1 MALLLTI
8 VSASFFTWAL
18 PHVEKYRVE
27 HPWILCLLPL
37 IIIGIIWDRLRP
49 ADVLS
54 TGEEVR
60 ALNLLDGNVHRPVSW
75 FAGVKLVFVTLSA
88 HLLGASVGREAV
100 GMQLGGWASRLRKS
114 RAWNLSACVAAG
126 FAIVI
131 GTPFAAAI
139 FIFESKRW
147 RISWSDCVGIPLIAW
162 LAFRISQLIGV
173 THSEYRSFATVSTEL
188 RSINF
193 ERSAVYL
200 SLLVLMS
207 TALSALFLHSLS
219 RASRRKPGILNQYV
233 LPILFLAIIATVFG
247 WLGSRA
253 ETTGLPGLGVHLL
266 PAIQISEADTFNV
279 FNHPLLLGV
288 LKVFLTSAF
297 VGIGV
302 RGGEMT
308 PLFFAG
314 AMTAVGL
321 GALLNLP
328 IAGLVPVGFAVLWG
342 ITARRPVTAGILVI
356 EIFGFSPWGSL
367 GVLIAALVYAGMK
380 TGDFAT
386 QWRPSAERVWRRGLY
401 GI

>member
-8 VSASFFTWAL
+8 LSASFFTWAL
-18 PHVEKYRVE
+18 TYVETYRVE
-27 HPWILCLLPL
+27 HPWILCLIPL
-37 IIIGIIWDRLRP
+37 IIIGVIWDRVRP
-49 ADVLS
+49 KDVLS

-60 ALNLLDGNVHRPVSW
+60 ALNLLDGNAHRPVSW
-75 FAGVKLVFVTLSA
+75 LAGIKLVFMTLAA

-114 RAWNLSACVAAG
+114 RAWNLSACIAAG

-131 GTPFAAAI
+131 GTPFAAAV

-147 RISWSDCVGIPLIAW
+147 RLSWNDCVGIPLIAW
-162 LAFRISQLIGV
+162 LAFRISEFIGV
-173 THSEYRSFATVSTEL
+173 RHTEYRSFAAVSTEL
-188 RSINF
+188 RTINF
-193 ERSAVYL
+193 EKQAIFL
-200 SLLVLMS
+200 TLLVLIS
-207 TALSALFLHSLS
+207 TGLSALFLHSLA

-233 LPILFLAIIATVFG
+233 LPVLFLCTIAVVYG
-247 WLGSRA
+247 WLGARA
-253 ETTGLPGLGVHLL
+253 EATGLPGLGIHLL
-266 PAIQISEADTFNV
+266 PSIQISEPDTYNV

-288 LKVFLTSAF
+288 LKVFLNAAF

-321 GALLNLP
+321 GALLGLP
-328 IAGLVPVGFAVLWG
+328 IAGLVPLGFTVLWG
-342 ITARRPVTAGILVI
+342 ITARRPVTAGILAI

-367 GVLIAALVYAGMK
+367 GVLIAVLVFAGMK
-380 TGDFAT
+380 FGDFAT
-386 QWRPSAERVWRRGLY
+386 RWRPNAARTWKRGLY
-401 GI
+401 GL